1 MLALQILEV
10 LVPPSAPT
18 PVPDPDSAAGPI
30 PVPTPEPLT
39 GSLSLIHYRNY
50 RFGVSENV

>member
-1 MLALQILEV
+1 MLAMPTV
-10 LVPPSAPT
+10 DALVPPSAPT

>member
-18 PVPDPDSAAGPI
+18 PVPDPEPAAGPI